1 MNPGDHLSVDEIVAR
16 LDRDEFSWEPFQP
29 GVEIHRLWGDLQG
42 GASSALL
49 RYAPGARVRRHRHED
64 VEEIRILR
72 GVQQDERGVYPAGS
86 HVINPPGSIHTV
98 ESPEG
103 CVALLVWRKPN
114 TFVDRPGDGTGR
126 DGS

>member
-1 MNPGDHLSVDEIVAR
+1 MTNGDLGLDEIVAR
-16 LDRDEFSWEPFQP
+16 LERDEITWAPFQP
-29 GVEIHRLWGDLQG
+29 GVEIHRLWGDPQ

-49 RYAPGARVRRHRHED
+49 RYAPGARVPRHRHED

-72 GVQQDERGVYPAGS
+72 GSQRDDDGVYRAGAHVFKPAGS
-86 HVINPPGSIHTV
+86 IHSV

-114 TFVDRPGDGTGR
+114 TFLEPLARG
-126 DGS
+126 

>member
-1 MNPGDHLSVDEIVAR
+1 MTDGDVGLDEILAR
-16 LDRDEFSWEPFQP
+16 LERDDIAWQPFQP
-29 GVEIHRLWGDLQG
+29 GVDIHRLWSKAD

-49 RYAPGARVRRHRHED
+49 RYAPGARVPRHRHGD

-72 GVQQDERGVYPAGS
+72 GSQRDDDGVYPTGAHVFKPAGS
-86 HVINPPGSIHTV
+86 VHTV

-114 TFVDRPGDGTGR
+114 TFLEPLALGY
-126 DGS
+126 

>member
-1 MNPGDHLSVDEIVAR
+1 MSDGDLGLDEIMGR
-16 LDRDEFSWEPFQP
+16 LERNEFAWEPFQP
-29 GVEIHRLWGDLQG
+29 GVEIHRLWGDPQ

-49 RYAPGARVRRHRHED
+49 RYAPGARVPRHRHED

-72 GVQQDERGVYPAGS
+72 GSQRDERGVYPAGS
-86 HVINPPGSIHTV
+86 HVVNPAGSIHTV

-114 TFVDRPGDGTGR
+114 TFVEPRGG
-126 DGS
+126 

>member
-1 MNPGDHLSVDEIVAR
+1 MTDGDRLGLDEIMAR
-16 LDRDEFSWEPFQP
+16 LERDELDWQPFHP
-29 GVEIHRLWGDLQG
+29 GVDIVPLWGDPT

-49 RYAPGARVRRHRHED
+49 RYAPGARVPRHQHQD

-72 GVQQDERGVYPAGS
+72 GSQRDEQGVYPAGS
-86 HVINPPGSIHTV
+86 HVFNPAGSIHSV

-114 TFVDRPGDGTGR
+114 TFLER
-126 DGS
+126 